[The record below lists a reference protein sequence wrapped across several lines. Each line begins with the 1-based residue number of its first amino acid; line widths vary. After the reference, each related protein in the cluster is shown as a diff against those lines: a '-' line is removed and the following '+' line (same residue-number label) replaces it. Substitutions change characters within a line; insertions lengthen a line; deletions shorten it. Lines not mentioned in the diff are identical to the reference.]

1 MVYIISVADPDP
13 HQSDTGNLDPDPDQ
27 SDKLDPDPDPNPN
40 QLAADKSKCMECEPI
55 WALFPRLLGTLDPDP
70 HPHQSE
76 K

>member
-27 SDKLDPDPDPNPN
+27 SDKLDPDPNPN

-76 K
+76 R